1 MTRYRDKKPGG
12 VSEHAL
18 AFIGTLVLI
27 IVALCIH
34 GVQP

>member
-1 MTRYRDKKPGG
+1 MKYRDKKTGG